1 MIDMIRR
8 RGDFLHEIQVLEVA
22 RDALILFGS
31 CVQVLILDPQRHLL
45 PDSVLLNLRLV
56 PVLLDLVILLILDL
70 LLKYRL
76 CLQQLFFFETKL
88 HQVQLLLQ
96 SAPLRKIFLSLYLNF
111 LEVAGHQGP
120 LLG

>member
-1 MIDMIRR
+1 MLRR

-31 CVQVLILDPQRHLL
+31 CVQQVLILDPQRHLL

-70 LLKYRL
+70 LLEYRL
-76 CLQQLFFFETKL
+76 GLQQLFFFETKL

-96 SAPLRKIFLSLYLNF
+96 SAPLRKIFLSL
-111 LEVAGHQGP
+111 
-120 LLG
+120 